1 MSEVRLGYGTIG
13 RIYGPSALPSTGY
26 CIGSSHP
33 FPSSSQG
40 DQIKKGQIL
49 GYVEQLGTHFAVE
62 VRGHCQG
69 WVTHLTGWA
78 LNLTG

>member
-13 RIYGPSALPSTGY
+13 RRSPSMVRLHY
-26 CIGSSHP
+26 RKFSS
-33 FPSSSQG
+33 FPKSFSQG

>member
-13 RIYGPSALPSTGY
+13 RRSPSMVRLH
-26 CIGSSHP
+26 CLGSSHP
-33 FPSSSQG
+33 FPSFSQG

-69 WVTHLTGWA
+69 WVTHLTG
-78 LNLTG
+78 